1 MEYRVASSWF
11 CYSAGHKARKI
22 ETYLNDMAK
31 DGWRF
36 VALDA
41 VTVLGFDGYAARK
54 VDQYAARKV
63 IHVGPSFYAT
73 PSVQPLSE

>member
-1 MEYRVASSWF
+1 MQYRVASSWV

-41 VTVLGFDGYAARK
+41 VTVLGFDIGYYL
-54 VDQYAARKV
+54 V
-63 IHVGPSFYAT
+63 VGREVKP
-73 PSVQPLSE
+73 

>member
-1 MEYRVASSWF
+1 VEYKVASRWL
-11 CYSAGHKARKI
+11 CYSAGHKARTI

-41 VTVLGFDGYAARK
+41 VTVLGFDIGYYL
-54 VDQYAARKV
+54 V
-63 IHVGPSFYAT
+63 VGREIRP
-73 PSVQPLSE
+73 

>member
-1 MEYRVASSWF
+1 MEYKAASSWF
-11 CYSAGHKARKI
+11 CYSASHKARTI

-41 VTVLGFDGYAARK
+41 VTVFGFDIGFNL
-54 VDQYAARKV
+54 V
-63 IHVGPSFYAT
+63 VGRELRP
-73 PSVQPLSE
+73 

>member
-31 DGWRF
+31 HGWRF

-41 VTVLGFDGYAARK
+41 VTVLGIDIGYYL
-54 VDQYAARKV
+54 V
-63 IHVGPSFYAT
+63 VGRETKA
-73 PSVQPLSE
+73 